1 MNVPLH
7 EQIAAYQE
15 TESEE
20 LLIPLLRQFESMVKM
35 AAGKMSRNRPD
46 LYDDLTQVG
55 SMSLLRLFKQF
66 DASYGIPFEA
76 YAMKSLIGHMK
87 NYLRDKAWYV
97 QVPRRIKEKGLL
109 VQQAIDTLTMELERS
124 PRVGEIAERLEL
136 SEEETIQVL
145 AGRECYQYVSLDT
158 PLSGDESGSTIGDLI
173 GSRDDEYATVDNRL
187 DIQAAL
193 GELKEEEQQVI
204 QLVFA
209 EGRSQRSI
217 ADALGISQMSVSR
230 IQKRALDKL
239 RGRLLQDREERMAA
253 DR

>member
-1 MNVPLH
+1 MSSEVH
-7 EQIAAYQE
+7 GRIAFYQKHDCQE
-15 TESEE
+15 TLVE
-20 LLIPLLRQFESMVKM
+20 LLRQFESMVKM

-55 SMSLLRLFKQF
+55 NMSLLRLFKQF
-66 DASYGIPFEA
+66 DPAYGIPFEA

-109 VQQAIDTLTMELERS
+109 AQQAIDQLTMELERS
-124 PRVGEIAERLEL
+124 PRVEEIAAYLEL

-158 PLSGDESGSTIGDLI
+158 PLSGEDVGATIGDLI
-173 GSRDDEYATVDNRL
+173 GSEADEYQTVDSRL
-187 DIQAAL
+187 DLQTAL
-193 GELKEEEQQVI
+193 EGLKEEEQQVI
-204 QLVFA
+204 RLVFV

-217 ADALGISQMSVSR
+217 AETLGISQMSVSR
-230 IQKRALDKL
+230 IQKKALDKL
-239 RGRLLQDREERMAA
+239 RLRLTKHEEQLAA
-253 DR
+253 DG